1 MSVPKSKRS
10 IPKSGYV
17 ISVGVV
23 LDHTKRL
30 MRKWPKSRNNT
41 EVAPTIAIAYKAFEA
56 AMHADCIYAVL
67 PNEHVLKMQ
76 KLYECYGAIATLAGL
91 CDRWVIDTPKV
102 KISKTERDEIVEQVL
117 VSESGESD
125 NNLAD
130 KDRYRKVVSSKKL
143 QNYAISLAQ
152 AKATLSGAIKR
163 ERKELKISL
172 EKYPDFSISLP
183 L

>member
-1 MSVPKSKRS
+1 MTVPKSKRS
-10 IPKSGYV
+10 TPKSGYV
-17 ISVGVV
+17 ISVGAV
-23 LDHTKRL
+23 LDNTKRL

-41 EVAPTIAIAYKAFEA
+41 EVAPTIAIAYKAFES

-67 PNEHVLKMQ
+67 PNEHALKMQ
-76 KLYECYGAIATLAGL
+76 KLYECYGAINTLAGL

-102 KISKTERDEIVEQVL
+102 KVSKKERDKVVEKVL
-117 VSESGESD
+117 AMMPDESD
-125 NNLAD
+125 KNPVSTD
-130 KDRYRKVVSSKKL
+130 QYRKVVSSKKL

-152 AKATLSGAIKR
+152 ALATLSGAIKR

-172 EKYPDFSISLP
+172 EKYPGFSISIP

>member
-1 MSVPKSKRS
+1 MTVPKSKRS
-10 IPKSGYV
+10 TPKSGYV

-23 LDHTKRL
+23 LDNTKRL

-67 PNEHVLKMQ
+67 PNEHALKMQ

-102 KISKTERDEIVEQVL
+102 KISKKERDEAVEKVL
-117 VSESGESD
+117 AMMPNESD
-125 NNLAD
+125 KNPVSTD
-130 KDRYRKVVSSKKL
+130 QYRRVVSMKKL
-143 QNYAISLAQ
+143 ENYAISLAQ
-152 AKATLSGAIKR
+152 AMATLSGAIKR

-172 EKYPDFSISLP
+172 EKYPGFSISIP

>member
-1 MSVPKSKRS
+1 MTVPKSKRS
-10 IPKSGYV
+10 TPKSGYV

-23 LDHTKRL
+23 LDNTKRL

-67 PNEHVLKMQ
+67 PNEHALKMQ

-102 KISKTERDEIVEQVL
+102 KISKKERDEAVEKVLAMMPNESDKNL
-117 VSESGESD
+117 VSTD
-125 NNLAD
+125 Q
-130 KDRYRKVVSSKKL
+130 YRRVVSMKKL
-143 QNYAISLAQ
+143 ENYAISLAQ
-152 AKATLSGAIKR
+152 AMATLSGAIKR

-172 EKYPDFSISLP
+172 EKYPGFSISIP